1 VKPTRVQTVACA
13 VKCNDRS
20 ALCRRLTNCWGTA
33 VGGTFLGTDSAS
45 FARTDQKMDHTR
57 EKATVCLT
65 GLSAAREIEA
75 FRVKSST
82 SPAQL
87 PSQSLPVPPIDDQLA
102 AMPANS
108 VDRTPSMEASRRPT
122 SAEIY

>member
-1 VKPTRVQTVACA
+1 LSNRALSREA
-13 VKCNDRS
+13 VY
-20 ALCRRLTNCWGTA
+20 
-33 VGGTFLGTDSAS
+33 F
-45 FARTDQKMDHTR
+45 
-57 EKATVCLT
+57 
-65 GLSAAREIEA
+65 
-75 FRVKSST
+75 

-87 PSQSLPVPPIDDQLA
+87 RRESLPVPPIDDQLA